1 MALSQIGE
9 RRHGLSLRSGP
20 LVPQIYAAPMSTNA
34 VAIATEGLA
43 AWRRGDFDAVE
54 AILDPEVEWQAI
66 EPGEWDCHGRE
77 DVMRTL
83 RERYE
88 QGFARGELHLS
99 DAGTNTVIA
108 HSHPSAIGG
117 PEWPA
122 ETATV
127 MRFEAGAVVSMQDYA
142 TKAEAFAA
150 VEEQ

>member
-1 MALSQIGE
+1 
-9 RRHGLSLRSGP
+9 
-20 LVPQIYAAPMSTNA
+20 MSTNA

-54 AILDPEVEWQAI
+54 AILDPRVEWQAI
-66 EPGEWDCHGRE
+66 EPGEWDCHGRD

-88 QGFARGELHLS
+88 QGFARGELLLS
-99 DAGTNTVIA
+99 EAGTNTVIA

-117 PEWPA
+117 PEWPD

-127 MRFEAGAVVSMQDYA
+127 MQFEAGAVVSMQDYA
-142 TKAEAFAA
+142 TKAEALVA
-150 VEEQ
+150 VGKR